1 MGLKQGTLLK
11 NGEYRIEKVLGQGGF
26 GITYLAVQVALDRK
40 VAIKEFFMKGVCER
54 DAETS
59 QVSISN
65 ADNKELVSR
74 FREKFLKE
82 ARSIASLEHRNIVS
96 VIDVFECNGTAYY
109 VMKHLGGASLADKVK
124 QGALPEADAVR
135 YIRQVASALEY
146 VHGRNMMHLDV
157 KPANILLDDTDNAVL
172 IDFGLA
178 KQYDTEG
185 QQTSTTPVG
194 ISHGYAPMEQYRRG
208 GVSSFSPASDIYSLG
223 ATLYKLVTGATPPE
237 ASDINDDGL
246 PVLPDSISPAVRSA
260 IEAAML
266 PKRKDRPQSIEA
278 FLEMI
283 ERATGKDESGKS
295 GGSDD
300 CPPLLMGT
308 SVAEVVNESPA
319 TDDGETV
326 VENSADTV
334 ISNNSRSCHPERNE
348 GSHPA
353 GSLIFRDKPS
363 TTRSNEREKSPKSAN
378 KEILPS
384 SGRQNDKIVNG
395 RQNDN
400 ANSNKRGWSWILIL
414 LWLPVVGIVAW
425 LMFAGGGTSNSTA
438 SKKDTKVNEGEA
450 SAVQIQYKEFN
461 VGEVKFRMVAVDGG
475 TFQMGA
481 TSEQQNAVSDEKPV
495 HSVTLSDYYIGE
507 TEVTQELWQ
516 AVMGSNPSRFT
527 GNRQIPVEQV
537 TWYDCQDFVNKLND
551 LCADQLP
558 AGKKFRLPS
567 EAEWEYA
574 ARGGKNSS
582 KTQYGGSDN
591 LAEVAWYGED
601 WETGSS
607 HRVKKKATNELG
619 LYDMSGNVWEWCF
632 DSYASYTDKA
642 QTNPKVDKG
651 TGSRRVLRGGCW
663 DEDARC
669 CRVAYRNHAFPSLRV
684 CTFGLR
690 LAL

>member
-65 ADNKELVSR
+65 ADNKELVLR

-135 YIRQVASALEY
+135 YISQVASALEY

-208 GVSSFSPASDIYSLG
+208 GVSNFSPASDIYSLG

-237 ASDINDDGL
+237 ASDVNDEGL
-246 PVLPDSISPAVRSA
+246 PVLPSDISLAVRTA
-260 IEAAML
+260 IEAAMQ

-283 ERATGKDESGKS
+283 ERTTSKDENGKS

-300 CPPLLMGT
+300 CPPLFRGA

-334 ISNNSRSCHPERNE
+334 ISNNSRSCHPERSE
-348 GSHPA
+348 ESHP
-353 GSLIFRDKPS
+353 
-363 TTRSNEREKSPKSAN
+363 TN

-400 ANSNKRGWSWILIL
+400 ANSNKRGWSWILL
-414 LWLPVVGIVAW
+414 LLLLPVFVGIGAW
-425 LMFAGGGTSNSTA
+425 QYLEFIDEGTSVGKAPAAQDEQQGISTDQKVDLGLSVYWAGWNVGASSPEGYGDYYAWGETNAKSSYTEDNSSTYGKSMGSIAGNSTYDVA
-438 SKKDTKVNEGEA
+438 SVEWGGNWRMPTKDEFKELIDRCTCTWTTYEGVNGYKVTGPNGNSIFLPAAGCRLGTSLDSKRWSGYYWSATPDERDTDSAYDLGFIEGGHA
-450 SAVQIQYKEFN
+450 IGLLNRSYGFSV
-461 VGEVKFRMVAVDGG
+461 RP
-475 TFQMGA
+475 
-481 TSEQQNAVSDEKPV
+481 VSD
-495 HSVTLSDYYIGE
+495 
-507 TEVTQELWQ
+507 
-516 AVMGSNPSRFT
+516 
-527 GNRQIPVEQV
+527 
-537 TWYDCQDFVNKLND
+537 
-551 LCADQLP
+551 
-558 AGKKFRLPS
+558 
-567 EAEWEYA
+567 
-574 ARGGKNSS
+574 
-582 KTQYGGSDN
+582 
-591 LAEVAWYGED
+591 
-601 WETGSS
+601 
-607 HRVKKKATNELG
+607 
-619 LYDMSGNVWEWCF
+619 
-632 DSYASYTDKA
+632 
-642 QTNPKVDKG
+642 
-651 TGSRRVLRGGCW
+651 
-663 DEDARC
+663 
-669 CRVAYRNHAFPSLRV
+669 
-684 CTFGLR
+684 
-690 LAL
+690 